1 MALARRSKRFLDGNK
16 KTRFYSFGMRESR
29 GEMIMDQDSKI
40 LLIGALAGA
49 ATGIVAAMMLQR
61 RARQTGTEL
70 SLTAGEGVQ
79 LGMLVLGLV
88 RAVVALADKDP
99 NQ

>member
-1 MALARRSKRFLDGNK
+1 
-16 KTRFYSFGMRESR
+16 
-29 GEMIMDQDSKI
+29 MDQDSKI